1 MQGEAAAW
9 ALRPAGLLVLFF
21 KGARFVPLSLRFDG
35 GRPAPAPGGAPFCV
49 AAACRH
55 GVGVVW
61 KRRTEQKRGDAR
73 REGKRTKKPTL
84 APSSFLQVDGYKTH
98 RIDAPPSTVTTTKA
112 ELMTFFET
120 MFRMRRLEIAA
131 DMQYKAKLIR
141 GFCHL

>member
-1 MQGEAAAW
+1 MPDGKANGQKKTDP
-9 ALRPAGLLVLFF
+9 RPS
-21 KGARFVPLSLRFDG
+21 P
-35 GRPAPAPGGAPFCV
+35 P
-49 AAACRH
+49 
-55 GVGVVW
+55 
-61 KRRTEQKRGDAR
+61 
-73 REGKRTKKPTL
+73 
-84 APSSFLQVDGYKTH
+84 PSQVDGYKTH